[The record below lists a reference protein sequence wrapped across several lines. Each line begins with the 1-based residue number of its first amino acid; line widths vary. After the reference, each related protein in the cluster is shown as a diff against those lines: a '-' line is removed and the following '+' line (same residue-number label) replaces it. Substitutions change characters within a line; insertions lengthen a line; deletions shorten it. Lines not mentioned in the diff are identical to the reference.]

1 MLVSNVSR
9 RRDHVNPHEQFCHN
23 EGCRAY
29 GREGEGH
36 IVIHS
41 RKERRYYKCKRCSR
55 TFSATKGTA
64 LYRMHKPKELMFT
77 VITLLAH
84 GCPFQA
90 IVAAFGL
97 DERTVARWQR
107 EAGRHCRRL
116 HEHVVEAGR
125 VELGQV
131 QADELRVRTVGGV
144 MWLAGA
150 LAVESRLW
158 LGGVVSLRRDRD
170 LIRALLSRVRACGVV
185 RAVLLCT
192 DGLASYPKA
201 AIHLLREP
209 LRTGRVGRPR
219 LILPEGV
226 MIAQAIKRYAKR
238 RVIGVVHRVVVG
250 SGEAVAARLRATQG
264 NAESAVI
271 NTAYIERLQAAL
283 RSRLF
288 ALVRRSRAPV
298 RLRATLEAG
307 IFLVGTCYNFCWAH
321 KSLRRERTEGE
332 QLGGKWV
339 ESTPAQAAGLTDH
352 RWSVEELLSFPVPP
366 AQRPKWRGRRP
377 KWLVEAACA
386 A

>member
-1 MLVSNVSR
+1 MSKVSR
-9 RRDHVNPHEQFCHN
+9 RRVHVNPHKQFCHN
-23 EGCRAY
+23 KECRAY
-29 GREGEGH
+29 ARKGEGH

-41 RKERRYYKCKRCSR
+41 QRERRYQCKRCRR
-55 TFSATKGTA
+55 TFSQTTGTA
-64 LYRMHKPKELMFT
+64 LYRLRKPKELVFT

-84 GCPFQA
+84 GCPLQA

-97 DERTVARWQR
+97 DERTVARWER
-107 EAGRHCRRL
+107 EAGMQCRRV
-116 HEHVVEAGR
+116 HEHIVEAGR

-131 QADELRVRTVGGV
+131 QADELRVRVVGGV

-158 LGGVVSLRRDRD
+158 LGGVVSVSRDRE
-170 LIRALLSRVRACGVV
+170 LIRALLSRVRACGLV

-201 AIHLLREP
+201 AIHLFREP

-238 RVIGVVHRVVVG
+238 RVIGVVRRVVTGV
-250 SGEAVAARLRATQG
+250 GEAVAARLRATQG
-264 NAESAVI
+264 GSETAVI
-271 NTAYIERLQAAL
+271 NTAYIERLQATF
-283 RSRLF
+283 RSRLA

-298 RLRATLEAG
+298 RLRETLAAG
-307 IFLVGTCYNFCWAH
+307 MWLVGTCYNFCWEH
-321 KSLRRERTEGE
+321 KSMRREREGSDPS
-332 QLGGKWV
+332 GGKWV
-339 ESTPAQAAGLTDH
+339 QSTPAQAARLTDH

-366 AQRPKWRGRRP
+366 AGRPKWRGRQP
-377 KWLVEAACA
+377 KWLVEAARA